1 MNIYLY
7 YTTMEFGEL
16 LKALLLD
23 LQSLFRFQVSNPD
36 LTLPQI
42 LLLSTISDEGVDM
55 SSLSKQMG
63 VDNSTMTRLIDVLIR
78 NGWAIKYKNKKDG
91 RVVMVEITKKGEVLQ
106 DEIDKNIDKFGYEI
120 YNSIS
125 QEDREEVM
133 EILTEFHWVLSKN
146 LLRSK

>member
-1 MNIYLY
+1 
-7 YTTMEFGEL
+7 MEFGEL

-42 LLLSTISDEGVDM
+42 LLLSSISDEGVDM

-91 RVVMVEITKKGEVLQ
+91 RVVMVEITKRGEILQ
-106 DEIDKNIDKFGYEI
+106 EEIDKNIDKFGYEI

-125 QEDREEVM
+125 PEDREEVM

>member
-1 MNIYLY
+1 
-7 YTTMEFGEL
+7 MEFGEL
-16 LKALLLD
+16 LKAFFLD

-42 LLLSTISDEGVDM
+42 LLLSTISDEGTDM

-78 NGWAIKYKNKKDG
+78 NGWAVKYKNEKDA
-91 RVVMVEITKKGEVLQ
+91 RVVMVEITKKGELLQ
-106 DEIDKNIDKFGYEI
+106 EEIDKNIDKFGYEI

-146 LLRSK
+146 LLRSQ

>member
-1 MNIYLY
+1 
-7 YTTMEFGEL
+7 MEFGEL

-42 LLLSTISDEGVDM
+42 LLLSSISDEGVDM

-106 DEIDKNIDKFGYEI
+106 EEIDKNIDKFGYEI

-125 QEDREEVM
+125 PEDREEVM

-146 LLRSK
+146 LLRSQ

>member
-1 MNIYLY
+1 
-7 YTTMEFGEL
+7 MEFGEL
-16 LKALLLD
+16 RKALLLD

-106 DEIDKNIDKFGYEI
+106 EEIDKNIDKFGYEI

>member
-1 MNIYLY
+1 
-7 YTTMEFGEL
+7 MEFGEL

-42 LLLSTISDEGVDM
+42 LLLSSISDEGVDM

-91 RVVMVEITKKGEVLQ
+91 RVVMVEITKKGEILQ
-106 DEIDKNIDKFGYEI
+106 KEIDKNIDKFGYEI

-125 QEDREEVM
+125 PEDREEVM

>member
-1 MNIYLY
+1 
-7 YTTMEFGEL
+7 MEFGEL

-55 SSLSKQMG
+55 SSLSNQMG

-106 DEIDKNIDKFGYEI
+106 EEIDKNIDKFGYEI

>member
-1 MNIYLY
+1 
-7 YTTMEFGEL
+7 MEFGEL

-106 DEIDKNIDKFGYEI
+106 EEIDKNIDKFGYEI

-146 LLRSK
+146 LLRSQ

>member
-1 MNIYLY
+1 
-7 YTTMEFGEL
+7 MEFGEL

-91 RVVMVEITKKGEVLQ
+91 RVVMVEITNKGEVLQ
-106 DEIDKNIDKFGYEI
+106 EEIDKNIDKFGYEI

>member
-1 MNIYLY
+1 
-7 YTTMEFGEL
+7 MEFGEL
-16 LKALLLD
+16 LKALLLA

-78 NGWAIKYKNKKDG
+78 NGWAIKYENKKDG

-106 DEIDKNIDKFGYEI
+106 EEIDKNIDKFGYEI

-146 LLRSK
+146 LLRSN

>member
-1 MNIYLY
+1 
-7 YTTMEFGEL
+7 MEFGEL

-42 LLLSTISDEGVDM
+42 LLLSSISDEGVDM

-91 RVVMVEITKKGEVLQ
+91 RVVMVEITKKGEILQ
-106 DEIDKNIDKFGYEI
+106 KEIDKNIDKFGYEI

-125 QEDREEVM
+125 PEDREEVM

-146 LLRSK
+146 LLRSQ

>member
-1 MNIYLY
+1 
-7 YTTMEFGEL
+7 MEFGEL

-63 VDNSTMTRLIDVLIR
+63 VDNSTMTRLIDVLFR
-78 NGWAIKYKNKKDG
+78 NGWAIKYKIKKDG
-91 RVVMVEITKKGEVLQ
+91 RVGMVEITKKGEVLRE
-106 DEIDKNIDKFGYEI
+106 EIDNNIDKFGYEI

>member
-1 MNIYLY
+1 
-7 YTTMEFGEL
+7 MEFGEL

-91 RVVMVEITKKGEVLQ
+91 RVVMVEITKKGEVLRE
-106 DEIDKNIDKFGYEI
+106 EIDNNIDKFGYEI

>member
-1 MNIYLY
+1 
-7 YTTMEFGEL
+7 MEFGEL

-42 LLLSTISDEGVDM
+42 LLLSSISDEGVDM

-106 DEIDKNIDKFGYEI
+106 KEIDKNIDKFGYEI

>member
-1 MNIYLY
+1 
-7 YTTMEFGEL
+7 MEFGEL

-42 LLLSTISDEGVDM
+42 LLLSSISDEGVDM

-106 DEIDKNIDKFGYEI
+106 EEIDKNIDKFGYEI

-125 QEDREEVM
+125 PEDREEVM

-146 LLRSK
+146 LLRTK

>member
-1 MNIYLY
+1 
-7 YTTMEFGEL
+7 MEFGEL

-106 DEIDKNIDKFGYEI
+106 EEIDKNIDKFGYEI
-120 YNSIS
+120 YNSKS

>member
-1 MNIYLY
+1 
-7 YTTMEFGEL
+7 MEFGEL

-42 LLLSTISDEGVDM
+42 LLLSSISDEGVDM

-63 VDNSTMTRLIDVLIR
+63 VDNSTMTRLIDILIR
-78 NGWAIKYKNKKDG
+78 NAWAIKYKNKKDG

-106 DEIDKNIDKFGYEI
+106 EEIDKDIDKFGFEI

-125 QEDREEVM
+125 LEDREEVM
-133 EILTEFHWVLSKN
+133 EILTKFHWVLSKN
-146 LLRSK
+146 ILRSQ

>member
-1 MNIYLY
+1 
-7 YTTMEFGEL
+7 MEFGEL

-42 LLLSTISDEGVDM
+42 LLLSSLSEEGVDM

-91 RVVMVEITKKGEVLQ
+91 RVVMVEITKKGEVIQ
-106 DEIDKNIDKFGYEI
+106 EEIDKNIDKFGYEI

-125 QEDREEVM
+125 PENREEVM